1 VRVVAA
7 AANRAAGLSFG
18 VNLHLR
24 TGAFRVERQRD
35 GSHSRE
41 DQTRPARVG
50 GD

>member
-7 AANRAAGLSFG
+7 AAIRAAGLFFG
-18 VNLHLR
+18 INLPLR

-35 GSHSRE
+35 GSRLRA
-41 DQTRPARVG
+41 DQTKPARVG